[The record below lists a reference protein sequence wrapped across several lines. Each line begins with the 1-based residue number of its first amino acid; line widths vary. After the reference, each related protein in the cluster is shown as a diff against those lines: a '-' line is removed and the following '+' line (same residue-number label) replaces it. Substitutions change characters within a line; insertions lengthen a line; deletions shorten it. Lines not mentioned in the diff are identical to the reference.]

1 MATYGEYKIISDRSA
16 ADLQNNIAKATVK
29 SINDYQKVQERDE
42 KERRMF
48 DIRQQ
53 KRKKEASENKALF
66 EKNGKAIANGIN
78 DSFVEEY
85 NGLLDQYN
93 DYTNILENPNS
104 NRKLRKEAMGKL
116 SSLENEIAATKA
128 NQEIYIGG
136 SANLEEK
143 LSNSAALGSTYGFVS
158 LNMGKDEDDNFIMN
172 EDGGVAQDI
181 ANQLIGKPGTGDT
194 FTRNTDGSI
203 DATGTY
209 LKANGEKESYTTKLT
224 PQEVEAFLN
233 KPTYNYIKPVATA
246 INSVGNKFINENGA
260 LVEGFEETVTIKDKV
275 TNKETT
281 KPEEQ
286 TIVSTTVTGEN
297 GEYFER
303 RETRTPVDQDTIN
316 AEIKTLAATQY
327 VNFMANENNLARLQ
341 ALKSIGLGQNQ
352 LDLLSDVNAKENAF
366 KDVFEERM
374 RERIGD
380 GIMNTNPKANKGL
393 FKDENG
399 KWYFVEQVSKTEITK
414 GDKNTTE
421 VSDEF
426 NTPEDETKKSN

>member
-1 MATYGEYKIISDRSA
+1 MATYGEYKIISDRSE

-53 KRKKEASENKALF
+53 KRNKEANENKALF

-136 SANLEEK
+136 SVNLEEK

-158 LNMGKDEDDNFIMN
+158 LNMGKDENDNFIMN

-209 LKANGEKESYTTKLT
+209 LNADGKEESYTTKLT

-233 KPTYNYIKPVATA
+233 KPTYNYIKPVETA

-260 LVEGFEETVTIKDKV
+260 LVEGFEEGKSIIGQPGALP
-275 TNKETT
+275 
-281 KPEEQ
+281 KPKEQ
-286 TIVSTTVTGEN
+286 TIVSTTVRGEN

-303 RETRTPVDQDTIN
+303 RETRTPVNQGAIN
-316 AEIKTLAATQY
+316 AEINTLAATQY

-341 ALKSIGLGQNQ
+341 ALKSIGLGKTE
-352 LDLLSDVNAKENAF
+352 LDLLSDVNGGEDKFKKIFEN
-366 KDVFEERM
+366 RM
-374 RERIGD
+374 REKIGD

-393 FKDENG
+393 FKDEKG
-399 KWYFVEQVSKTEITK
+399 WYFVEQVSKTEIT
-414 GDKNTTE
+414 TE
-421 VSDEF
+421 VSNEF
-426 NTPEDETKKSN
+426 NTEDKTT

>member
-53 KRKKEASENKALF
+53 KRNKEASENKALF

-136 SANLEEK
+136 SVNLEEK

-158 LNMGKDEDDNFIMN
+158 LNMGKDENDNFIMN

-209 LKANGEKESYTTKLT
+209 LNADGKEESYTTKLT

-233 KPTYNYIKPVATA
+233 KPTYNYIKPVETA

-260 LVEGFEETVTIKDKV
+260 LVEGFEEGKSIIGQPGALP
-275 TNKETT
+275 
-281 KPEEQ
+281 KPKEQ
-286 TIVSTTVTGEN
+286 TIVSTTVRGEN

-303 RETRTPVDQDTIN
+303 RETRTPVNQGAIN
-316 AEIKTLAATQY
+316 AEINTLAATQY
-327 VNFMANENNLARLQ
+327 VNFMANENDLARLQ
-341 ALKSIGLGQNQ
+341 ALKSIGLGKTE
-352 LDLLSDVNAKENAF
+352 LDLLSDVNGGEDKFKKIFEN
-366 KDVFEERM
+366 RM
-374 RERIGD
+374 REKIGD

-393 FKDENG
+393 FKDEKG
-399 KWYFVEQVSKTEITK
+399 WYFVEQVSKTEIT
-414 GDKNTTE
+414 TE
-421 VSDEF
+421 VSNEF
-426 NTPEDETKKSN
+426 NTEDKTT

>member
-1 MATYGEYKIISDRSA
+1 MATYGEYKIISDRSE

-158 LNMGKDEDDNFIMN
+158 LNMGKDENDNFIMN

-209 LKANGEKESYTTKLT
+209 LKANGEKKAYTTKLT

-260 LVEGFEETVTIKDKV
+260 LVEGFEEGKSIIGQPGALP
-275 TNKETT
+275 
-281 KPEEQ
+281 KPKEQ
-286 TIVSTTVTGEN
+286 TIVSTTVRGEN

-303 RETRTPVDQDTIN
+303 RETRTPVNQDTIN
-316 AEIKTLAATQY
+316 AEINTLAATQY

-341 ALKSIGLGQNQ
+341 ALKSIGLGKTE
-352 LDLLSDVNAKENAF
+352 LDLLSDVNGGEDKFKKIFEN
-366 KDVFEERM
+366 RM
-374 RERIGD
+374 REKIGD
-380 GIMNTNPKANKGL
+380 GIINTNPKANKGL
-393 FKDENG
+393 FKDEKG
-399 KWYFVEQVSKTEITK
+399 WYFVEQVSKTEIT
-414 GDKNTTE
+414 TE
-421 VSDEF
+421 VSNEF
-426 NTPEDETKKSN
+426 NTEDKTT

>member
-53 KRKKEASENKALF
+53 KRNKEANENKALF

-136 SANLEEK
+136 SVNLEEK

-158 LNMGKDEDDNFIMN
+158 LNMGKDENDNFIMN

-209 LKANGEKESYTTKLT
+209 LNADGKEESYTTKLT

-233 KPTYNYIKPVATA
+233 KPTYNYIKPVETA

-260 LVEGFEETVTIKDKV
+260 LVEGFEEGKSIIGQPGALP
-275 TNKETT
+275 
-281 KPEEQ
+281 KPKEQ
-286 TIVSTTVTGEN
+286 TIVSTTVRGEN

-303 RETRTPVDQDTIN
+303 RETRTPVNQDAIN
-316 AEIKTLAATQY
+316 AEINTLAATQY

-341 ALKSIGLGQNQ
+341 ALKSIGLGKTE
-352 LDLLSDVNAKENAF
+352 LDLLSDVNGGEDKFKKIFEN
-366 KDVFEERM
+366 RM
-374 RERIGD
+374 REKIGD

-393 FKDENG
+393 FKDEKG
-399 KWYFVEQVSKTEITK
+399 WYFVEQVSKTEIT
-414 GDKNTTE
+414 TE
-421 VSDEF
+421 VSNEF
-426 NTPEDETKKSN
+426 NTEDKTT

>member
-1 MATYGEYKIISDRSA
+1 MATYGEYKIISDRSE

-53 KRKKEASENKALF
+53 KRNKEASENKALF

-136 SANLEEK
+136 SVNLEEK

-158 LNMGKDEDDNFIMN
+158 LNMGKDENDNFIMN

-209 LKANGEKESYTTKLT
+209 LNADGKEESYTTKLT

-233 KPTYNYIKPVATA
+233 KPTYNYIKPVETA

-260 LVEGFEETVTIKDKV
+260 LVEGFEEGKSIIGQPGALP
-275 TNKETT
+275 
-281 KPEEQ
+281 KPKEQ
-286 TIVSTTVTGEN
+286 TIVSTTVRGEN

-303 RETRTPVDQDTIN
+303 RETRTPVNQGAIN
-316 AEIKTLAATQY
+316 AEINTLAATQY
-327 VNFMANENNLARLQ
+327 VNFMANENDLARLQ
-341 ALKSIGLGQNQ
+341 ALKSIGLGKTE
-352 LDLLSDVNAKENAF
+352 LDLLSDVNGGEDKFKKIFEN
-366 KDVFEERM
+366 RM
-374 RERIGD
+374 REKIGD

-393 FKDENG
+393 FKDEKG
-399 KWYFVEQVSKTEITK
+399 WYFVEQVSKTEIT
-414 GDKNTTE
+414 TE
-421 VSDEF
+421 VSNEF
-426 NTPEDETKKSN
+426 NTEDKTT

>member
-1 MATYGEYKIISDRSA
+1 MATYGEYKIISDRSE

-136 SANLEEK
+136 SVNLEEK

-158 LNMGKDEDDNFIMN
+158 LNMGKDENDNFIMN

-209 LKANGEKESYTTKLT
+209 LNADGKEESYTTKLT

-233 KPTYNYIKPVATA
+233 KPTYNYIKPVETA

-260 LVEGFEETVTIKDKV
+260 LVEGFEEGKSIIGQPGALP
-275 TNKETT
+275 
-281 KPEEQ
+281 KPKEQ
-286 TIVSTTVTGEN
+286 TIVSTTVRGEN

-303 RETRTPVDQDTIN
+303 RETRTPVNQGAIN
-316 AEIKTLAATQY
+316 AEINTLAATQY
-327 VNFMANENNLARLQ
+327 VNFMANENDLARLQ
-341 ALKSIGLGQNQ
+341 ALKSIGLGKTE
-352 LDLLSDVNAKENAF
+352 LDLLSDVNGGEDKFKKIFEN
-366 KDVFEERM
+366 RM
-374 RERIGD
+374 REKIGD

-393 FKDENG
+393 FKDEKG
-399 KWYFVEQVSKTEITK
+399 WYFVEQVSKTEIT
-414 GDKNTTE
+414 TE
-421 VSDEF
+421 VSNEF
-426 NTPEDETKKSN
+426 NTEDKTT

>member
-1 MATYGEYKIISDRSA
+1 MATYGEYKIISDRSE

-143 LSNSAALGSTYGFVS
+143 LSNSAALGSNYGFVS
-158 LNMGKDEDDNFIMN
+158 LNMGKDKDDNFIMN

-209 LKANGEKESYTTKLT
+209 LNADGKEESYTTKLT

-233 KPTYNYIKPVATA
+233 KPTYNYIKPVETA

-260 LVEGFEETVTIKDKV
+260 LVEGFEEGKSIIGQPGALP
-275 TNKETT
+275 
-281 KPEEQ
+281 KPKEQ
-286 TIVSTTVTGEN
+286 TIVSTTVRGEN

-303 RETRTPVDQDTIN
+303 RETRTPVNQGAIN
-316 AEIKTLAATQY
+316 AEINTLAATQY
-327 VNFMANENNLARLQ
+327 VNFMANENDLARLQ
-341 ALKSIGLGQNQ
+341 ALKSIGLGKTE
-352 LDLLSDVNAKENAF
+352 LDLLSDVNGGEDKFKKIFEN
-366 KDVFEERM
+366 RM
-374 RERIGD
+374 REKIGD
-380 GIMNTNPKANKGL
+380 GIINTNPKANKGL
-393 FKDENG
+393 FKDEKG
-399 KWYFVEQVSKTEITK
+399 WYFVEQVSKTEIT
-414 GDKNTTE
+414 TE
-421 VSDEF
+421 VSNEF
-426 NTPEDETKKSN
+426 NTEDKTT

>member
-53 KRKKEASENKALF
+53 KRNKEANENKALF

-136 SANLEEK
+136 SVNLEEK

-158 LNMGKDEDDNFIMN
+158 LNMGKDENDNFIMN

-209 LKANGEKESYTTKLT
+209 LNADGKEESYTTKLT

-233 KPTYNYIKPVATA
+233 KPTYNYIKPVETA

-260 LVEGFEETVTIKDKV
+260 LVEGFEEGKSIIGQPGALP
-275 TNKETT
+275 
-281 KPEEQ
+281 KPKEQ
-286 TIVSTTVTGEN
+286 TIVSTTVRGEN

-303 RETRTPVDQDTIN
+303 RETRTPVNQGAIN
-316 AEIKTLAATQY
+316 AEINTLAATQY

-341 ALKSIGLGQNQ
+341 ALKSIGLGKTE
-352 LDLLSDVNAKENAF
+352 LDLLSDVNGGEDKFKKIFEN
-366 KDVFEERM
+366 RM
-374 RERIGD
+374 REKIGD

-393 FKDENG
+393 FKDEKG
-399 KWYFVEQVSKTEITK
+399 WYFVEQVSKTEIT
-414 GDKNTTE
+414 TE
-421 VSDEF
+421 VSNEF
-426 NTPEDETKKSN
+426 NTEDKTT

>member
-1 MATYGEYKIISDRSA
+1 MATYGEYKIISDRSE

-53 KRKKEASENKALF
+53 KRNKEANENKALF

-143 LSNSAALGSTYGFVS
+143 LSNSAALGSNYGFVS
-158 LNMGKDEDDNFIMN
+158 LNMGKDKDDNFIMN

-209 LKANGEKESYTTKLT
+209 LNADGKEESYTTKLT

-233 KPTYNYIKPVATA
+233 KPTYNYIKPVETA

-260 LVEGFEETVTIKDKV
+260 LVEGFEEGKSIIGQPGALP
-275 TNKETT
+275 
-281 KPEEQ
+281 KPKEQ
-286 TIVSTTVTGEN
+286 TIVSTTVRGEN

-316 AEIKTLAATQY
+316 AEINTLAATQY
-327 VNFMANENNLARLQ
+327 VNFMANENDLARLQ
-341 ALKSIGLGQNQ
+341 ALKSIGLGKTE
-352 LDLLSDVNAKENAF
+352 LDLLSDVNGGEDKFKKIFEN
-366 KDVFEERM
+366 RM
-374 RERIGD
+374 REKIGD
-380 GIMNTNPKANKGL
+380 GIINTNPKANKGL
-393 FKDENG
+393 FKDEKG
-399 KWYFVEQVSKTEITK
+399 WYFVEQVSKTEIT
-414 GDKNTTE
+414 TE
-421 VSDEF
+421 VSNEF
-426 NTPEDETKKSN
+426 NTEDKTT